1 MQTMPSLWTLS
12 GTLSEQLRPGSAP
25 GWRRRLQSP
34 DPPSCASPAASG
46 SRRWTC
52 STPSLGS
59 SGLALLRTPWPRG
72 AGDRLLGACLR
83 FLHKYA
89 GRERQKGLCSRM
101 HYLAIFLHRY
111 CINDHLIDRRMS
123 RRMTGNKHLPWIKMF
138 LAIPSPNDMQGRSFS
153 SVISFDR
160 GQRTDNFSVCFA
172 EAYRCGWK
180 DLRSTQK
187 INILNYIH
195 CLSKLNNCVTQGCFH
210 IRPQFASQT

>member
-1 MQTMPSLWTLS
+1 MPSLWTLS

-111 CINDHLIDRRMS
+111 CINDHLIDRVRVALS
-123 RRMTGNKHLPWIKMF
+123 LLPF
-138 LAIPSPNDMQGRSFS
+138 PRGDPIPSPNPKSPIS
-153 SVISFDR
+153 LSLSLSLSLSVS
-160 GQRTDNFSVCFA
+160 
-172 EAYRCGWK
+172 
-180 DLRSTQK
+180 
-187 INILNYIH
+187 
-195 CLSKLNNCVTQGCFH
+195 LSL
-210 IRPQFASQT
+210 SLL